1 MGLFRFKIR
10 KYFRSQEDFFGK
22 SLLLYMVIYG
32 IIYKAIYYLIYFFLK
47 QESIFLSLVSESPIF
62 LKNGKNFYFLPCVP
76 KKTIF
81 FSSFYLSC
89 GRKFRPQVLSLL
101 SIYLVVQILHL
112 KFIGAKLLPLSL
124 PLPLPLSS
132 QGKKKDWVLRYSIPE
147 FLVISFADS
156 VAVFDSLSDCSFLCQ
171 YWYFC

>member
-32 IIYKAIYYLIYFFLK
+32 IIYKAIYYPIYIFLK
-47 QESIFLSLVSESPIF
+47 QECIFLSLVSETCLF
-62 LKNGKNFYFLPCVP
+62 LKQVCFFLSIVSICAGLFFY
-76 KKTIF
+76 I
-81 FSSFYLSC
+81 SC
-89 GRKFRPQVLSLL
+89 GRIFRPQVLSYFYN
-101 SIYLVVQILHL
+101 YLVVTKCVL
-112 KFIGAKLLPLSL
+112 KFIGAKTLPLF
-124 PLPLPLSS
+124 
-132 QGKKKDWVLRYSIPE
+132 QGKKRIGYSWYSIPE

>member
-32 IIYKAIYYLIYFFLK
+32 IIYKAIYFPIYIFWNKYPFLYLLFQKLVFFWNK
-47 QESIFLSLVSESPIF
+47 A
-62 LKNGKNFYFLPCVP
+62 
-76 KKTIF
+76 IF
-81 FSSFYLSC
+81 FFQ
-89 GRKFRPQVLSLL
+89 F
-101 SIYLVVQILHL
+101 ILWWVFLL
-112 KFIGAKLLPLSL
+112 KFIGAKTL
-124 PLPLPLSS
+124 PLPLPLPSS
-132 QGKKKDWVLRYSIPE
+132 QGIKKGEYSWYSIPE
-147 FLVISFADS
+147 FIVISFTDS